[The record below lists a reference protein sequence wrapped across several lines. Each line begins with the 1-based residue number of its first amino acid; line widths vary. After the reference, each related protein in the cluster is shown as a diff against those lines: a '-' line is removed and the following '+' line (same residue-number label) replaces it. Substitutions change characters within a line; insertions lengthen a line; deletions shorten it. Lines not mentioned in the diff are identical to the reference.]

1 MIKTINDDR
10 VITTDEMEREYFG
23 LTILYQIVR
32 DGSLIYKGKVLAVAD
47 FDDAEKL
54 SKMQLDYHNRNIE
67 TSMCFSDNSN
77 QTLSVVGLEVV

>member
-23 LTILYQIVR
+23 LTIVR